1 MSDEPQLPLQMQA
14 LLNRLQARFGS
25 SVADA
30 AATLLATAEG
40 APARLS
46 REWQL
51 FWQEVELETERLAS
65 AQDPIAD
72 AEAFS
77 AEAPGPSPAGAGPS
91 SHDPQELIDNL
102 RARVAA
108 LSHSLDA

>member
-72 AEAFS
+72 AESFN
-77 AEAPGPSPAGAGPS
+77 AEATTPTPAAAAAGRT
-91 SHDPQELIDNL
+91 DPQELIDSL

>member
-30 AATLLATAEG
+30 AATLLAAAEG
-40 APARLS
+40 APARLN

-51 FWQEVELETERLAS
+51 FWQEVELEAERLARGQDGS
-65 AQDPIAD
+65 AA
-72 AEAFS
+72 AEPDVAS
-77 AEAPGPSPAGAGPS
+77 GSR
-91 SHDPQELIDNL
+91 DPQELIDNL

>member
-72 AEAFS
+72 AEARRQVQ
-77 AEAPGPSPAGAGPS
+77 G
-91 SHDPQELIDNL
+91 
-102 RARVAA
+102 RALMTRR
-108 LSHSLDA
+108 S

>member
-1 MSDEPQLPLQMQA
+1 MSEDRQLPLQIQA

-25 SVADA
+25 GVADA
-30 AATLLATAEG
+30 AATLLAAAEG

-51 FWQEVELETERLAS
+51 FWQEVELEAERLARGDDGS
-65 AQDPIAD
+65 DHGHDA
-72 AEAFS
+72 AEAEPVS
-77 AEAPGPSPAGAGPS
+77 GSR
-91 SHDPQELIDNL
+91 DPQELIDSL